1 MIKPLFTRS
10 RPLEAWAYTAIVCL
24 FAGLV
29 LSRTLYSAGLLLM
42 ALYWFLHEQSTGL
55 WRRPWFWLMLALPAV
70 VLISDFI
77 QGNPPD
83 GVFFIKLSLPLFPLF
98 FFAWRPGRHQMTIMT
113 YWVMAILFCTALY
126 SIYTYIKAPTEA
138 VDGYKQA
145 RVMRVGF
152 YHDHIRISVAMAA
165 SILMAAYVAT
175 VNTAR
180 SCRYICVAY
189 IVFMTLFMHV
199 LIARTGLLALY
210 TGSFVYMVIQL
221 WRNHKK
227 TLLTAMAVMILLPIL
242 AYQWLPSFRHRMG
255 FVRYDFGYYSKMEY
269 REGSSDGFRYYSLL
283 SGIDIFKAH
292 PMTGVGFKGLHEA
305 NKTWFTSHFPKIR
318 PEEIIQ
324 PSSEFVLHA
333 AAAGVPGLLLFLLF
347 AVLPLT
353 DKRLRQN
360 VWFASI
366 YAAIAITWL
375 FEILPENQ
383 YGIFITGFFLAF
395 AWWLAEGKE
404 EIVIN

>member
-1 MIKPLFTRS
+1 
-10 RPLEAWAYTAIVCL
+10 
-24 FAGLV
+24 
-29 LSRTLYSAGLLLM
+29 
-42 ALYWFLHEQSTGL
+42 
-55 WRRPWFWLMLALPAV
+55 
-70 VLISDFI
+70 
-77 QGNPPD
+77 
-83 GVFFIKLSLPLFPLF
+83 
-98 FFAWRPGRHQMTIMT
+98 
-113 YWVMAILFCTALY
+113 MAILFCTALF

-145 RVMRVGF
+145 RVMQVGF

-165 SILMAAYVAT
+165 SILMAAYVA
-175 VNTAR
+175 VVSTAR
-180 SCRYICVAY
+180 VSRYICVAY
-189 IVFMTLFMHV
+189 IVFMTLFMHL

-210 TGSFVYMVIQL
+210 AGSFVYIVMQL

-227 TLLTAMAVMILLPIL
+227 TLLTALAIMILLPIL
-242 AYQWLPSFRHRMG
+242 AYQWLPSFRHRVG
-255 FVRYDFGYYSKMEY
+255 FIRYDFGYYSKMEY

-283 SGIDIFKAH
+283 SGLDICKAH
-292 PMTGVGFKGLHEA
+292 PLTGVGFKGLHEA

-324 PSSEFVLHA
+324 PSSEFILHA
-333 AAAGVPGLLLFLLF
+333 AAAGLPGLLLFLMF
-347 AVLPLT
+347 AVVPLF

-404 EIVIN
+404 ENVIN